1 MAAPSGSDAP
11 NDAKPSSIRYE
22 YMFEDDKR
30 PTQQLD
36 ALLRAVAAHIVSR
49 PDCTIRPPR
58 RYTNAVLVLIANN
71 PS

>member
-1 MAAPSGSDAP
+1 MAAPTSSDAP

-49 PDCTIRPPR
+49 LDRTLQTTPP
-58 RYTNAVLVLIANN
+58 V
-71 PS
+71 